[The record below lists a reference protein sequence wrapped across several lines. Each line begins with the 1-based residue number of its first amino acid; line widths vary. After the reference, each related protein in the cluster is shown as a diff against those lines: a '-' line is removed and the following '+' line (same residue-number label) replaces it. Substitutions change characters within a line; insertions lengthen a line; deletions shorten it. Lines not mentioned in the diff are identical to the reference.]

1 MFEINTKMT
10 KTFESTG
17 EPGTV
22 LTYGKFP
29 FSSLLI
35 MPQAKRFVI
44 GFGLEFSRGLWAQ
57 FGLECASSS
66 HSLDKSV
73 APIYIALLLNL
84 VI

>member
-66 HSLDKSV
+66 LSLLINLW
-73 APIYIALLLNL
+73 PPYILLSY
-84 VI
+84 